1 MSTTKEWSLTHFPSK
16 VCQWELNMFQ
26 GKCSSIMSL
35 DFITQ
40 TVKKM
45 EEQQSTDVAM
55 VQLTFIFE

>member
-1 MSTTKEWSLTHFPSK
+1 
-16 VCQWELNMFQ
+16 
-26 GKCSSIMSL
+26 MSL

-40 TVKKM
+40 IVKKM